1 MSTGLW
7 SATARPIPPSASRS
21 EPRVITKGI
30 SVVTPPVRVCGLSV
44 AQSEAKAWAALPRCR
59 CVSRSPG
66 TPKRPPAS
74 MVRRAVTV
82 SPGRS
87 TAAIDPPR
95 MASPQSTTP
104 SGLTTRQS
112 RTNRSASIGSARALY
127 HVAVG
132 VRATELQEAPQIA
145 HVVADLGVDVGV
157 EDLVLLV
164 ARARQH
170 RALRIDE
177 ERRAEIVAI
186 GGAADILAHLVD
198 AAHVEHVG
206 DGVSAQLDLPDVA
219 DPVAIGRGRH
229 QEQMRAPQAEHP
241 GGLRKVAVV
250 ANEDADLEA
259 ERRIEHREAE
269 VAGLKE
275 EPLVAG
281 RLSRLH

>member
-1 MSTGLW
+1 MSTALCA
-7 SATARPIPPSASRS
+7 ATARRTSPSASRW
-21 EPRVITKGI
+21 EARVITNGI
-30 SVVTPPVRVCGLSV
+30 GVVTPPVTACRLSV

-66 TPKRPPAS
+66 TTKRPPAS
-74 MVRRAVTV
+74 MVRRALTV

-87 TAAIDPPR
+87 TAAIAPPR

-132 VRATELQEAPQIA
+132 VRATELQEAPQIS
-145 HVVADLGVDVGV
+145 HVVAHLGVDVGV

-164 ARARQH
+164 ARAGQH
-170 RALRIDE
+170 PAFRIDE
-177 ERRAEIVAI
+177 ERRAEVVPV

-229 QEQMRAPQAEHP
+229 QEQMRAPQPEHP
-241 GGLRKVAVV
+241 GGLRG
-250 ANEDADLEA
+250 D
-259 ERRIEHREAE
+259 
-269 VAGLKE
+269 
-275 EPLVAG
+275 AG
-281 RLSRLH
+281 RG